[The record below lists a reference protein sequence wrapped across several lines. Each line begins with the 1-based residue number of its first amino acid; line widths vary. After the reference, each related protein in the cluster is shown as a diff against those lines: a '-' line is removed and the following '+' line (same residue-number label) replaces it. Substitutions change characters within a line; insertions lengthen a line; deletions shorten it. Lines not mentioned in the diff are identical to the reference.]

1 MSFIERVSQDPHF
14 IFLIDGI
21 GANITALS
29 LLLVLPNLPEVFT
42 MPANILNYLGTIA
55 LVFATYSLC
64 NFFLKPRKA
73 KLLIWIIAIANLA
86 YCLFSGLI
94 VARLLCRLSMLD
106 VVYFLGE
113 ILIVAVLATIE
124 FKVAKSIKA

>member
-1 MSFIERVSQDPHF
+1 MSFIERVNQDPHF

-21 GANITALS
+21 GAGITALS

-64 NFFLKPRKA
+64 NFFLKLSKV
-73 KLLIWIIAIANLA
+73 KLLIRIIASANLV

-94 VARLLCRLSMLD
+94 VARLLSQLSMLD

-113 ILIVAVLATIE
+113 ILIVCVLAIIE
-124 FKVAKSIKA
+124 FRVSKSIQA